1 MGDAMKISHIRSQI
15 LVLAEADPLAG
26 SPQNPNAARPIVIL
40 QIGTDDG
47 IEGAAALDQG
57 ELVLSNPPGLGLAFN
72 RDAINRFGAAR

>member
-1 MGDAMKISHIRSQI
+1 MKISHIRSQI
-15 LVLAEADPLAG
+15 LVLPEADPLAG

-72 RDAINRFGAAR
+72 QDAIKRFGAVS

>member
-15 LVLAEADPLAG
+15 LVLPGADPLAG
-26 SPQNPNAARPIVIL
+26 PPENPNAARPVVIL

-57 ELVLSNPPGLGLAFN
+57 VLVLSNWPGLGFAFN
-72 RDAINRFGAAR
+72 WDAINRFGAAR